1 MKLFVWKNFSP
12 DYSGGLAFAIAKDQ
26 QEAMRLVE
34 EERGHEV
41 LEWGELEVLPINVK
55 VARSVSG
62 GG

>member
-26 QEAMRLVE
+26 QEAMRMIE
-34 EERGHEV
+34 EERGYEV

-55 VARSVSG
+55 VARSVNG
-62 GG
+62 GM

>member
-1 MKLFVWKNFSP
+1 MNLFVWKNFSP

-34 EERGHEV
+34 EERGYEV
-41 LEWGELEVLPINVK
+41 IVWGDLEVMPLNRKI
-55 VARSVSG
+55 ARSVSG